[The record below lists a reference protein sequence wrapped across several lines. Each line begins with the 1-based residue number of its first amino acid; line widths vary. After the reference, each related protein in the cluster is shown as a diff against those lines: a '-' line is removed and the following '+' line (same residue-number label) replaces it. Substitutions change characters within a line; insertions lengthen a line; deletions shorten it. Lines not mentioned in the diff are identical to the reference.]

1 MFPYRDEN
9 PTYLTPVVTIAIIV
23 VVSLVWIVVQGA
35 GTSPALARSVCSFG
49 AIPGELLGSLSPG
62 TSIPMGPGLTCQ
74 VGDQRAWY
82 TVLTS
87 MFMHG
92 GWLHVIGNMWF
103 LWVFGNNVEDSMGH
117 GRYVGFYLLC
127 GVLTALAQIF
137 ASPGSPVPMVGASG
151 AISGIMGGYLVLY
164 PRVRVHTLVFLGF
177 FVTTIAVPAY
187 FMLLYWAF
195 LQFISSVFAAGA
207 GAEGGVAF
215 VAHLG
220 GFVAG
225 AALIRL
231 FAKREFVTRHRRPR
245 IVVGPPLDRF

>member
-9 PTYLTPVVTIAIIV
+9 PTYLTPLVTLGIILV
-23 VVSLVWIVVQGA
+23 NALVWVVVQGA
-35 GTSPALARSVCSFG
+35 GTYPAVARSVCELG
-49 AIPGELLGSLSPG
+49 AIPGELLGSLRAG
-62 TSIPMGPGLTCQ
+62 TEIPVGPGLSCHLT
-74 VGDQRAWY
+74 GEPAWY

-87 MFMHG
+87 MFLHG
-92 GWLHVIGNMWF
+92 GWLHIIGNMWF

-117 GRYVGFYLLC
+117 VRYVGFYLLC
-127 GVLTALAQIF
+127 GVLAALAQIF
-137 ASPGSPVPMVGASG
+137 ASPGSAAPMVGASG

-164 PRVRVHTLVFLGF
+164 PRVRVHTLIFLGF
-177 FVTTIAVPAY
+177 FVTTVALPAY
-187 FMLLYWAF
+187 FMLLYWVF
-195 LQFISSVFAAGA
+195 LQVISSVLSTGA

-231 FAKREFVTRHRRPR
+231 FAKQEFVARHRRPQ
-245 IVVGPPLDRF
+245 ILVGM